1 MIGMGDAV
9 VYSFIGTYLLF
20 FLTTVAHIPPAIAG
34 TIAAIGSVWDVFAS
48 SLVGYLS
55 DHSRSRFGKR
65 RPYILAGAFP
75 LGIATALLFT
85 TVHLPQTVRIL
96 YYMIVLLIVWTA
108 FCVFYW

>member
-9 VYSFIGTYLLF
+9 VYSFIGTFLLF

-55 DHSRSRFGKR
+55 DHSRSHSGHH
-65 RPYILAGAFP
+65 PQL
-75 LGIATALLFT
+75 LGDPSSQVCQVHHPRQHFLSHGEYDDLLGPDVF
-85 TVHLPQTVRIL
+85 L
-96 YYMIVLLIVWTA
+96 YV
-108 FCVFYW
+108 